1 MFGNRLIRLG
11 GAVCLVLVLL
21 GAHVPARA
29 ASKTTCP
36 EKVIDVQTVTGT
48 YLGWFETEE
57 GLNTIGIQVPGETEP
72 VYIGASEEE
81 ARKFFGNGTGQR
93 VSVTWQVEQ
102 MWIDETRECLRLEIL
117 KEGHPLDAAE
127 QGSAVK
133 VIPGQYKYMSTH
145 EDASGELQ
153 LSAPDP
159 SGKFAVTIETISPQ
173 LHTCGFSGFC
183 TLKDDMLICRNA
195 PEYDDAENPDA
206 YVGIKVLQSGL
217 EIVHGSYGW
226 CGAKGSMVGIYML
239 K

>member
-1 MFGNRLIRLG
+1 MFGNRLIHLG

-102 MWIDETRECLRLEIL
+102 MWIDETRECLRL
-117 KEGHPLDAAE
+117 
-127 QGSAVK
+127 
-133 VIPGQYKYMSTH
+133 
-145 EDASGELQ
+145 
-153 LSAPDP
+153 
-159 SGKFAVTIETISPQ
+159 
-173 LHTCGFSGFC
+173 
-183 TLKDDMLICRNA
+183 
-195 PEYDDAENPDA
+195 
-206 YVGIKVLQSGL
+206 
-217 EIVHGSYGW
+217 
-226 CGAKGSMVGIYML
+226 
-239 K
+239 